1 LKSSIVFAV
10 NTIKPIIAIVGRP
23 NVGKST
29 LFNVI
34 ARRRKAIIDDM
45 PGVTRDRNYMDV
57 ERDGRAFI
65 LIDTG
70 GFEVD
75 SKSDMARLIREQAQ
89 LAIEE
94 ADAIIFLMDGRE
106 GLQPTDIEITR
117 MLQRA
122 EKPVFYSINKV
133 ESAALE
139 RETAEFYQLGVEPLH
154 TISAKNRTGISD
166 LIDEVIASI
175 PEVMVKEAAD
185 KETVIS
191 VIGRPNVG
199 KSSFVNRIL
208 GYERQLVSD
217 QPGTTRDA
225 IDTVFRYKNKTI
237 RIIDTAGIR
246 RKSRVS
252 LRVEQY
258 CIMEALRSIRR
269 SSICL
274 LLIDAAQGVTDQDQK
289 LAAEI
294 YEMKRAC
301 ILVINKWDLIAKDNK
316 TYDNYLRTVYEQL
329 PFLDFAPALCVSA
342 LTGLRVRNALDMLE
356 AVEKTYEQNVST
368 GEFNRVLKSVIER
381 NPMPRYRGK
390 NIKIYYGTQVGTAPP
405 SFVLFTN
412 APKEIPEHYQRYLE
426 REIRAQ
432 FDFAG
437 TPIRLLFKE
446 RPKR

>member
-1 LKSSIVFAV
+1 MNS
-10 NTIKPIIAIVGRP
+10 IKPIIAIVGRP

-29 LFNVI
+29 LFNAI
-34 ARRRKAIIDDM
+34 ARRRKAITDDM
-45 PGVTRDRNYMDV
+45 PGVTRDRNYISA
-57 ERDGRAFI
+57 EWNGRAFI
-65 LIDTG
+65 LVDTG
-70 GFEVD
+70 GFEITAD
-75 SKSDMARLIREQAQ
+75 SNIARLIREQTQ
-89 LAIEE
+89 MAIEE

-106 GLQPTDIEITR
+106 GLQPTDIDIAR
-117 MLQRA
+117 MLQQTS
-122 EKPVFYSINKV
+122 KPVFYTINKV
-133 ESAALE
+133 ESAAIE
-139 RETAEFYQLGVEPLH
+139 RNTAEFYQLGVEPLH

-166 LIDEVIASI
+166 LIEKVLASTR
-175 PEVMVKEAAD
+175 EALPAMEAVD
-185 KETVIS
+185 TETVIS

-199 KSSFVNRIL
+199 KSSFVNKLL
-208 GYERQLVSD
+208 GYERLLVSD

-225 IDTVFRYKNKTI
+225 IDTVFRYKNKNI

-258 CIMEALRSIRR
+258 CIMEALNAIRR

-274 LLIDAAQGVTDQDQK
+274 FLLDAVQGVTDQDQK

-301 ILVINKWDLIAKDNK
+301 IVVVNKWDLIAKDHK
-316 TYDNYLRTVYEQL
+316 TYDNYIRAVFNHI

-342 LTGLRVRNALDMLE
+342 LTGLRVRKVLDLLE
-356 AVEKTYEQNVST
+356 AVEKTYNQNVST
-368 GEFNRVLKSVIER
+368 GEFNRVLTSIIAR

-390 NIKIYYGTQVGTAPP
+390 NIKVYYGTQVGVAPP
-405 SFVLFTN
+405 TFVLFTN
-412 APKEIPEHYQRYLE
+412 APQQIPEHYQRYLE

-437 TPIRLLFKE
+437 TPIRLLFRE

>member
-1 LKSSIVFAV
+1 M

-29 LFNVI
+29 LFNAI

-45 PGVTRDRNYMDV
+45 PGVTRDRNYTDV
-57 ERDGRAFI
+57 ERDGKAFI
-65 LIDTG
+65 LVDTG
-70 GFEVD
+70 GFDID

-89 LAIEE
+89 MAVEE

-117 MLQRA
+117 MLQQTS
-122 EKPVFYSINKV
+122 KPVFYTINKV

-139 RETAEFYQLGVEPLH
+139 QDATEFYQLGVEPLY
-154 TISAKNRTGISD
+154 TISAKNRTGIGD

-185 KETVIS
+185 AETVIS

-199 KSSFVNRIL
+199 KSSFVNKIL
-208 GYERQLVSD
+208 GYERLLVSD

-225 IDTVFRYKNKTI
+225 IDTVFRYKNKSI

-258 CIMEALRSIRR
+258 CIMKALNSIRR
-269 SSICL
+269 SAICL

-301 ILVINKWDLIAKDNK
+301 IVVINKWDLIAKDNK
-316 TYDNYLRTVYEQL
+316 THETYLRTVYEKL
-329 PFLDFAPALCVSA
+329 PFLDFAPSLCVSA
-342 LTGLRVRNALDMLE
+342 LTGLRVRKVLDLLAE
-356 AVEKTYEQNVST
+356 VERTYEQNVST
-368 GEFNRVLKSVIER
+368 GEFNRMLKSVIER
-381 NPMPRYRGK
+381 NPMPRFRGK

-437 TPIRLLFKE
+437 TPIRLTFKD

>member
-1 LKSSIVFAV
+1 MSI
-10 NTIKPIIAIVGRP
+10 IKPIIAIVGRP

-29 LFNVI
+29 LFNAI

-45 PGVTRDRNYMDV
+45 PGVTRDRNYTDV
-57 ERDGRAFI
+57 ERDGKAFI
-65 LIDTG
+65 LVDTG
-70 GFEVD
+70 GFEVG
-75 SKSDMARLIREQAQ
+75 SNSDMARLIREQAQ
-89 LAIEE
+89 MAVEE

-117 MLQRA
+117 MLQQTS
-122 EKPVFYSINKV
+122 KPVFYTINKV

-139 RETAEFYQLGVEPLH
+139 QDAAEFYRLGVEPLY
-154 TISAKNRTGISD
+154 TISAKNRTGIGD

-185 KETVIS
+185 AETVIS

-199 KSSFVNRIL
+199 KSSFVNKIL
-208 GYERQLVSD
+208 GYERLLVSD

-225 IDTVFRYKNKTI
+225 IDTVFRYKNKSI

-258 CIMEALRSIRR
+258 CIMKALNSIRR
-269 SSICL
+269 SAICL

-294 YEMKRAC
+294 FEMKRAC
-301 ILVINKWDLIAKDNK
+301 IVVINKWDLIAKDNK
-316 TYDNYLRTVYEQL
+316 THETYLRTVYEKL
-329 PFLDFAPALCVSA
+329 PFLDFAPSLCVSA
-342 LTGLRVRNALDMLE
+342 LTGLRVRKVLDLLTE
-356 AVEKTYEQNVST
+356 VERTYEQNVST
-368 GEFNRVLKSVIER
+368 GEFNRMLKSIIER

-437 TPIRLLFKE
+437 TPIRLTFKD

>member
-1 LKSSIVFAV
+1 
-10 NTIKPIIAIVGRP
+10 
-23 NVGKST
+23 
-29 LFNVI
+29 
-34 ARRRKAIIDDM
+34 M
-45 PGVTRDRNYMDV
+45 
-57 ERDGRAFI
+57 
-65 LIDTG
+65 
-70 GFEVD
+70 
-75 SKSDMARLIREQAQ
+75 
-89 LAIEE
+89 AIEE

-117 MLQRA
+117 MLQQTS
-122 EKPVFYSINKV
+122 KPVFYTINKV

-139 RETAEFYQLGVEPLH
+139 QDAAEFYQLGVEPLY
-154 TISAKNRTGISD
+154 TISAKNRTGIGD

-185 KETVIS
+185 AETVIS

-199 KSSFVNRIL
+199 KSSFVNKIL
-208 GYERQLVSD
+208 GYERLLVSD

-225 IDTVFRYKNKTI
+225 IDTVFRYKNKSI

-258 CIMEALRSIRR
+258 CIMKALNSIRR

-274 LLIDAAQGVTDQDQK
+274 MLIDAAQGVTDQDQN
-289 LAAEI
+289 LAAQI

-301 ILVINKWDLIAKDNK
+301 IVVINKWDLIAKDNK
-316 TYDNYLRTVYEQL
+316 THDSYIRTVYEQI

-342 LTGLRVRNALDMLE
+342 LTGLRVRKVLDLLE

-368 GEFNRVLKSVIER
+368 GEFNRVLKWIVEH
-381 NPMPRYRGK
+381 NPMPRYRGR

-405 SFVLFTN
+405 SFALFTN
-412 APKEIPEHYQRYLE
+412 APREIPGHYQRYLE
-426 REIRAQ
+426 REIRGK

-437 TPIRLLFKE
+437 TPIQLLFKE
-446 RPKR
+446 RPKK

>member
-1 LKSSIVFAV
+1 MS
-10 NTIKPIIAIVGRP
+10 TIKPIIAIVGRP

-29 LFNVI
+29 LFNAI

-57 ERDGRAFI
+57 ERDGKAFI
-65 LIDTG
+65 LVDTG
-70 GFEVD
+70 GFEIG
-75 SKSDMARLIREQAQ
+75 SISDMARLIREQAQ
-89 LAIEE
+89 MAIEE

-106 GLQPTDIEITR
+106 GLHPTDIEITR
-117 MLQRA
+117 LLQQTS
-122 EKPVFYSINKV
+122 KPVFYTINKV

-139 RETAEFYQLGVEPLH
+139 RDAAEFYQLGVEPLY
-154 TISAKNRTGISD
+154 TISAKNRTGIGD
-166 LIDEVIASI
+166 LIDEVIVSI
-175 PEVMVKEAAD
+175 PEVMVKEAAGA
-185 KETVIS
+185 ETVMS

-199 KSSFVNRIL
+199 KSSFVNKIL
-208 GYERQLVSD
+208 GYERLLVSE

-301 ILVINKWDLIAKDNK
+301 IVVINKWDLIAKDNK
-316 TYDNYLRTVYEQL
+316 THDNYIRTVYEQL
-329 PFLDFAPALCVSA
+329 PFLDFAPSLCVSA
-342 LTGLRVRNALDMLE
+342 LTGLRVRKVLDLLE
-356 AVEKTYEQNVST
+356 AVERTYEQNVST
-368 GEFNRVLKSVIER
+368 GEFNRALKSVIER

-437 TPIRLLFKE
+437 TPIRLTFKE
-446 RPKR
+446 SPKR

>member
-1 LKSSIVFAV
+1 M
-10 NTIKPIIAIVGRP
+10 NTVKPIIAIVGRP

-29 LFNVI
+29 LFNAI
-34 ARRRKAIIDDM
+34 SKRRKAIIDDM

-122 EKPVFYSINKV
+122 EKPVFYTINKV

-154 TISAKNRTGISD
+154 TISAKNRTGIND
-166 LIDEVIASI
+166 LLDEVIASI
-175 PEVMVKEAAD
+175 PEVMVKEAAG

-342 LTGLRVRNALDMLE
+342 LTGLRVRNALDLLE

>member
-1 LKSSIVFAV
+1 MS
-10 NTIKPIIAIVGRP
+10 TIKPIIAIVGRP

-29 LFNVI
+29 LFNAI

-45 PGVTRDRNYMDV
+45 PGVTRDRNYTDV
-57 ERDGRAFI
+57 ERDGKAFI
-65 LIDTG
+65 LVDTG
-70 GFEVD
+70 GFEIG
-75 SKSDMARLIREQAQ
+75 SNSDMARLIREQAQ
-89 LAIEE
+89 MAVEE

-117 MLQRA
+117 MLQQTS
-122 EKPVFYSINKV
+122 KPVFYTINKV

-139 RETAEFYQLGVEPLH
+139 QDATEFYQLGVEPLY
-154 TISAKNRTGISD
+154 TISAKNRTGIGD

-185 KETVIS
+185 AETVIS

-199 KSSFVNRIL
+199 KSSFVNKIL
-208 GYERQLVSD
+208 GYERLLVSD

-225 IDTVFRYKNKTI
+225 IDTVFRYKNKSI

-258 CIMEALRSIRR
+258 CIMKALNSIRR

-274 LLIDAAQGVTDQDQK
+274 MLIDAAQGVTDQDQK

-301 ILVINKWDLIAKDNK
+301 IVVINKWDLIAKDNK
-316 TYDNYLRTVYEQL
+316 THETYLRTVYEKL
-329 PFLDFAPALCVSA
+329 PFLDFAPSLCVSA
-342 LTGLRVRNALDMLE
+342 LTGLRVRKVLDLLAE
-356 AVEKTYEQNVST
+356 VERTYEQNVST
-368 GEFNRVLKSVIER
+368 GEFNRALKSVIER

-437 TPIRLLFKE
+437 TPIRLTFKD